1 MWFHYSGYDFG
12 YLLKILTDSTLPSE
26 EADFFDYL
34 RIYFPNI
41 YDVKYLMKSC
51 KNLKGGLQ
59 EVAEQLEV
67 LLFLSC
73 FVKYMLLLFVKVKS
87 AKRIKY
93 YQSCKCIENGP
104 LLWCSVYRLWLQSGL
119 EACHGI
125 TAHRTCDQKVL
136 DSNPAAGKQLG
147 GVPLIVWRFKTSS
160 DI

>member
-1 MWFHYSGYDFG
+1 MSGFRYSGYDFG

-67 LLFLSC
+67 WH
-73 FVKYMLLLFVKVKS
+73 KMY
-87 AKRIKY
+87 I
-93 YQSCKCIENGP
+93 
-104 LLWCSVYRLWLQSGL
+104 
-119 EACHGI
+119 
-125 TAHRTCDQKVL
+125 
-136 DSNPAAGKQLG
+136 
-147 GVPLIVWRFKTSS
+147 
-160 DI
+160 